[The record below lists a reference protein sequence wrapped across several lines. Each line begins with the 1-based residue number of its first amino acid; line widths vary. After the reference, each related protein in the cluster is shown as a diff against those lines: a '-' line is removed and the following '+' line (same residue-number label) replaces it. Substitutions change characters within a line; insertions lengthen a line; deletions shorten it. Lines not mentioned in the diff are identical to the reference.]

1 MAADIGK
8 RPVKKRERYEK
19 TSSSS
24 SSSSSS
30 SKEEKS
36 EVGRERKNM
45 ERLLTSSSS

>member
-1 MAADIGK
+1 MAADIRK

-19 TSSSS
+19 TSSS

>member
-19 TSSSS
+19 T

>member
-1 MAADIGK
+1 MAADIRK

-19 TSSSS
+19 T